1 MQILNF
7 EWGIDEHPLSHCD
20 LKLIHVRLLTEASD
34 KNENLEHAA
43 LMLTT
48 CDAIGGGEAKFQAL
62 NDWNFD
68 FFLQILDTIWKESK
82 RSHSYAMS
90 RVAEDSFLFDFFYID
105 GTFAMDENCLHRTPE
120 QVRDGKE
127 HHVFPSEHSIHNNSA
142 TEDVITWLSYS

>member
-48 CDAIGGGEAKFQAL
+48 CDALLVVERQSFKLSMIGILTSFCRFSIQYGRSPRGHIVMQCLVLLRIRSCLISFISTEHLLWMRIVFTGHLSRSGMERSVMSFQVNIAYTI
-62 NDWNFD
+62 
-68 FFLQILDTIWKESK
+68 ILLRK
-82 RSHSYAMS
+82 M
-90 RVAEDSFLFDFFYID
+90 
-105 GTFAMDENCLHRTPE
+105 
-120 QVRDGKE
+120 
-127 HHVFPSEHSIHNNSA
+127 
-142 TEDVITWLSYS
+142 